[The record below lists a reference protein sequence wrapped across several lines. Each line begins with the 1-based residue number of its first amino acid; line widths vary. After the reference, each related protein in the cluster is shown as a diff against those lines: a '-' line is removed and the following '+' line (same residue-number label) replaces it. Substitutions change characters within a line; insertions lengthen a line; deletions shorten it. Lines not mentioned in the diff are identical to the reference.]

1 MKTLSLAQRKEMEN
15 LEEKRDL
22 EMAVIRT
29 HVPKT
34 DEEVLCLTQEQRKQ
48 REIRRIELA
57 GLQPE
62 LEVQVEGASEV
73 EQNIEPKKLNTNLF
87 KFNLDLA
94 NLNGILESMKV
105 QIGEVKD
112 QADDMQK
119 AIDKKPET

>member
-1 MKTLSLAQRKEMEN
+1 MEN

-112 QADDMQK
+112 HADDLQK